1 MTESY
6 YILQGG
12 LYNQLNQNAFTYHLR
27 QIWLHVKKVFVYGI
41 VFLICCVVTDN
52 IFFNCISVKLSI
64 GGSSIINLNECISL
78 GSIFATFGSAVIS
91 FLSLTS
97 AHQISEFQEKVDVL
111 AGEFTK
117 QGIPNWKRWG
127 FLPRFSRK
135 RSNDGGYQYFILK
148 NSILAF
154 ELKNEKMEIP
164 IPSVEQDFKD
174 LPVSRSYYKLC
185 RKRKSYLRYVQENN
199 CLGDFAIWDCLE
211 SLYKNIILYK
221 LSQIGIW
228 IGTSFIINSIVYAFF
243 YTRIYYMHINYLLH

>member
-6 YILQGG
+6 YIIQGG
-12 LYNQLNQNAFTYHLR
+12 LFSQPDQNAFTYYCR
-27 QIWLHVKKVFVYGI
+27 QIWLRIKKIFVYSI
-41 VFLICCVVTDN
+41 IFLISCIITGN
-52 IFFNCISVKLSI
+52 IFLNCISVKVSAEGTSI
-64 GGSSIINLNECISL
+64 VNLNECISL

-135 RSNDGGYQYFILK
+135 RSNDGGYQYFILR

-154 ELKNEKMEIP
+154 KLKNEEMKIQ

-174 LPVSRSYYKLC
+174 LPVSSSYYKLC
-185 RKRKSYLRYVQENN
+185 GKRKSYLKYVQENN
-199 CLGDFAIWDCLE
+199 CLGDFAIWDCLV
-211 SLYKNIILYK
+211 SLYRNIILYK
-221 LSQIGIW
+221 LSQAGVW
-228 IGTSFIINSIVYAFF
+228 IGTSFIINSIIYAFF
-243 YTRIYYMHINYLLH
+243 YTKIYYMICP